1 MNEEMDIGK
10 RAEQMVLQHCAAI
23 NKEISENIFNSIM
36 NREVMNNTKAET
48 FEGKEYGKHDDT
60 LKVRFHRY
68 YLNDSM
74 ETCFEPKDWND
85 FINHCVK
92 ENEDIIVRS
101 IDCELY
107 SAEPDNRI
115 GWEQTYIIT
124 ARLAKGGKN
133 GFPIAFSNKDIMD
146 MRRS

>member
-1 MNEEMDIGK
+1 
-10 RAEQMVLQHCAAI
+10 
-23 NKEISENIFNSIM
+23 
-36 NREVMNNTKAET
+36 MNNIKAET
-48 FEGKEYGKHDDT
+48 FEGKEHGKQDNT

-92 ENEDIIVRS
+92 ENKDIIVRS

-107 SAEPDNRI
+107 SAEPDDRI

-133 GFPIAFSNKDIMD
+133 RFPIAFSNKDIMN
-146 MRRS
+146 MCRSLCT

>member
-1 MNEEMDIGK
+1 MSEENL
-10 RAEQMVLQHCAAI
+10 AEKIEQQVDAAI
-23 NKEISENIFNSIM
+23 NREIANNMFAEMFNGTECS
-36 NREVMNNTKAET
+36 KP
-48 FEGKEYGKHDDT
+48 EYDDE

-124 ARLAKGGKN
+124 ARLVKGGKN

>member
-1 MNEEMDIGK
+1 MSEENL
-10 RAEQMVLQHCAAI
+10 AEKIEQQVGAAI
-23 NKEISENIFNSIM
+23 NREIVNNMFAEMFNGTECS
-36 NREVMNNTKAET
+36 KP
-48 FEGKEYGKHDDT
+48 EYDNK

-92 ENEDIIVRS
+92 ENEDIIIRS

-107 SAEPDNRI
+107 SAEPDDRI
-115 GWEQTYIIT
+115 GWKQTYIIT

-133 GFPIAFSNKDIMD
+133 GFPIAFSNRNIMELKNV
-146 MRRS
+146 

>member
-1 MNEEMDIGK
+1 MNGENLAEKIEQQIG
-10 RAEQMVLQHCAAI
+10 AAI
-23 NKEISENIFNSIM
+23 NREIANNMFSEMFNGTEC
-36 NREVMNNTKAET
+36 NKP
-48 FEGKEYGKHDDT
+48 EYDDK

-74 ETCFEPKDWND
+74 ETCFEPKDWNN
-85 FINHCVK
+85 FVNHCVK
-92 ENEDIIVRS
+92 ENEDIIIRS

-107 SAEPDNRI
+107 SAEPDDRI

-133 GFPIAFSNKDIMD
+133 GFPIAFSNKDIMELKNV
-146 MRRS
+146 